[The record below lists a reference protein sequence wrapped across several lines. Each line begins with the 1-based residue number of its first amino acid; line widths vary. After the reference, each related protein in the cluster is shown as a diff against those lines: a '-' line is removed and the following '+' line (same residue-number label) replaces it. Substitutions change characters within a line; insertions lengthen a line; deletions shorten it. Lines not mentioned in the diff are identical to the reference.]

1 MKDYRGN
8 LIETPFDILFILS
21 RSLTVNVISSGFLY
35 PVISVKWVVGQT
47 KLDSC
52 QFLIARQIFTF

>member
-21 RSLTVNVISSGFLY
+21 RSLTVNVLFLLVFFILLFRLSGLWDRLNWTPASF
-35 PVISVKWVVGQT
+35 
-47 KLDSC
+47 
-52 QFLIARQIFTF
+52 